1 MKQRISYGKNNKSG
15 ADVVVCPAF
24 CDVHVHFR
32 EPGRPDK
39 ETIASGCRAAAAGGY
54 TCVCPMPN
62 LNPVPDSPATLA
74 RELEIISRD
83 SCIDVIPYA
92 SITLGRKGLQVVD
105 VAALKGSVVAF
116 SDDGSGVQDERV
128 MRRAMETIAA
138 EGCILAA
145 HCEDN
150 SLLVPGGCIHDGA
163 YARRNGL
170 PGISSESEWLQIERD
185 LRLAGEV
192 GCAYHVCHISTAQSV
207 DLIRRAKD
215 RGVDVTCET
224 GPHYLTLCE
233 DDLRDEGRFKMNPPL
248 RSAADR
254 AALLEGLK
262 DGTIDMIATDHAP
275 HTAEEKSKGLRGSLM
290 GVVGLETAFP
300 VLYTALV
307 RKGEISLEKLVSLMS
322 SAPRERFRLPQREGD
337 RVTIDIST
345 PRIIDSAE
353 FLSQGRSTP
362 FDGLQVYGRVL
373 KTEYNNKTIY
383 EVK

>member
-170 PGISSESEWLQIERD
+170 PGISSESEWRQIERD
-185 LRLAGEV
+185 LRLAGEA

-307 RKGEISLEKLVSLMS
+307 CKGEISLEKLVSLMS